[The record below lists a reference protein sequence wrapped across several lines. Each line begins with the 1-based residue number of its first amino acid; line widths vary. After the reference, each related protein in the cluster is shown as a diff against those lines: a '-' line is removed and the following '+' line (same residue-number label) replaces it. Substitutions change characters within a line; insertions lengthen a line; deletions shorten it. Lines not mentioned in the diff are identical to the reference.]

1 MIYIQQSIW
10 AHMKQHMM
18 IYLFMVILFITG
30 IIFGAITVNSMTF
43 IQKQD
48 LFFHLDK
55 YFMQVNTEGAIYSK
69 DILKRSFFFHVKYL
83 CLLFLL
89 GITIIG
95 IPAVWLLIFI
105 KGVVIGF
112 SVGFM
117 VNQLGTKGLLLAT
130 LSIAPQNMIIIPV
143 YIIAGSLAMIFS
155 LTLCYKLFG
164 RSVTLSIGKPF
175 IQYSYVFIIL
185 LICALGSSIIETYV
199 ANEAFKALLKTSFY
213 VIISIM

>member
-1 MIYIQQSIW
+1 MYIQQSIW

-55 YFMQVNTEGAIYSK
+55 YFMQVNTEEAIYSK

-175 IQYSYVFIIL
+175 IQYSYLFIIL

>member
-1 MIYIQQSIW
+1 MYIQQSIW

-55 YFMQVNTEGAIYSK
+55 YFMQVNTEEAIYSK

>member
-1 MIYIQQSIW
+1 MYIQQSIW

-55 YFMQVNTEGAIYSK
+55 YFMQVNTEEAIYSK

-213 VIISIM
+213 VIISII